1 MGPGGIAI
9 AYAVIRLSRVI
20 DEVGTA
26 VKSITEETTP
36 LLEEVTTTVK
46 LVNGP
51 LHSINRVTKSVED
64 ISSKISTTTSAFLDK
79 NELAMKVAGGLL
91 TAAQL
96 RKGKNRTKAKT
107 KGKSSKKSKSFVDDE
122 ESE

>member
-1 MGPGGIAI
+1 
-9 AYAVIRLSRVI
+9 
-20 DEVGTA
+20 VGVA

-64 ISSKISTTTSAFLDK
+64 LSSKISATTSTFLDK

-96 RKGKNRTKAKT
+96 RKGKGKSKSKNN
-107 KGKSSKKSKSFVDDE
+107 GKSSKKAKSFVDDE
-122 ESE
+122 EFE